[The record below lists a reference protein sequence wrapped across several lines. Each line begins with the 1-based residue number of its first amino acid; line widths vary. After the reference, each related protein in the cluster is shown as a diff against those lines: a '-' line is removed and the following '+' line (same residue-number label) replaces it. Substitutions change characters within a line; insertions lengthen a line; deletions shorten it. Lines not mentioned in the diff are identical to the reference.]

1 MSDDRLGRRTY
12 LGYALGSV
20 GTAGFSTVPGLLL
33 AYYLTNALGVAAA
46 IAAFVVLLPKL
57 WDVVFLPIVGTLSDR
72 SAQRRGS
79 RRPFLLVG
87 GVSLPLLFVLMFATP
102 AALGE
107 AGSALWVLVFFLL
120 AASAFAL
127 FQVPYIAMPAEITDS
142 VEERTT
148 MMSWRVAFLAFGILL
163 FGVGAPALRDLGSG
177 GSSGYLLMGIV
188 VASVIALGMLGC
200 WWMLRRTRPAPADV
214 SGHGSH
220 SLREQFAVAWHTR
233 AFRFLLS
240 AFVLQAFATAAM
252 LGGAQYFAT
261 YVLGKEGMS
270 DVLFAALIVPALIV
284 MPGWAWVGHRWGKR
298 AGYLVSSVAFMVGA
312 LLLLASRSL
321 PTAAVLAIVGL
332 CGVGYA
338 GMQMFPLAM
347 LPDAI
352 AVDAASSG
360 RQRAGAFT
368 GVWTAGET
376 VGFAVGPALV
386 LILLAL
392 TGFVSSTGTAA
403 EQPESALTG
412 VLLAFS
418 VLPAVLVAV
427 SLPLIR
433 RFELDTTS
441 LNTTSLGTSSSQPPA
456 TRHGGHA

>member
-1 MSDDRLGRRTY
+1 VSDVQLGRRTY
-12 LGYALGSV
+12 LGYAVGSV

-33 AYYLTNALGVAAA
+33 AYYLTNSLGVAAA
-46 IAAFVVLLPKL
+46 LAAFVVLVPKL
-57 WDVVFLPIVGTLSDR
+57 WDVLFLPLVGTWSDR
-72 SAQRRGS
+72 SAQRRRS
-79 RRPFLLVG
+79 RRPLMLVG
-87 GVSLPLLFVLMFATP
+87 GLTLPVVFVLMFATP
-102 AALGE
+102 RSLGQGGAA
-107 AGSALWVLVFFLL
+107 AWVLVLFLL

-148 MMSWRVAFLAFGILL
+148 MMSWRVGFLAFGILL
-163 FGVGAPALRDLGSG
+163 FGVGAPVLRDAGNG
-177 GSSGYLLMGIV
+177 GASGYLLMAVV
-188 VASVIALGMLGC
+188 VAAVIALGMLGC
-200 WWMLRRTRPAPADV
+200 WWLLRRTRPVPQDV
-214 SGHGSH
+214 SGQGGH
-220 SLREQFAVAWHTR
+220 SLREQFQVAWHTL
-233 AFRFLLS
+233 AFRYLLA
-240 AFVLQAFATAAM
+240 AFVLQALATGAM
-252 LGGAQYFAT
+252 LAGAQYFAT

-284 MPGWAWVGHRWGKR
+284 MPLWAWMGHRWGKR
-298 AGYLVSSVAFMVGA
+298 AGFTAASIVFMIGA
-312 LLLLASRSL
+312 LLLVASRSL
-321 PTAAVLAIVGL
+321 PTSGVLVIVAV
-332 CGVGYA
+332 CGIGYA

-386 LILLAL
+386 LAMLAL
-392 TGFVSSTGTAA
+392 TGFVSSSEGAVP
-403 EQPESALTG
+403 QPESAQLG

-418 VLPAVLVAV
+418 VLPAVLVAI

-433 RFELDTTS
+433 RFHLDPT
-441 LNTTSLGTSSSQPPA
+441 GPPA
-456 TRHGGHA
+456 NEGEIVHGTAD

>member
-1 MSDDRLGRRTY
+1 MVADGLGKRTY

-33 AYYLTNALGVAAA
+33 AYYLTNSLGVAAGL
-46 IAAFVVLLPKL
+46 AAFVVLLPKL
-57 WDVVFLPIVGTLSDR
+57 WDVVFLPLVGNWSDR
-72 SAQRRGS
+72 SAQRRRS
-79 RRPFLLVG
+79 RRPFMLVG
-87 GVSLPLLFVLMFATP
+87 GLALPVVFILMFATP
-102 AALGE
+102 TALGQVGA
-107 AGSALWVLVFFLL
+107 AGWVLVFFLL

-148 MMSWRVAFLAFGILL
+148 MMSWRVAFLGFGILL
-163 FGVGAPALRDLGSG
+163 FGVGAPALRDAGNG
-177 GSSGYLLMGIV
+177 GFGGYLLMACG
-188 VASVIALGMLGC
+188 VAALIAVGMLGS
-200 WWMLRRTRPAPADV
+200 WWMLRRTRPVPLDT
-214 SGHGSH
+214 SGRGGH
-220 SLREQFAVAWHTR
+220 SLKEQFWVAWHTR
-233 AFRFLLS
+233 AFRYLLS
-240 AFVLQAFATAAM
+240 AFVLQALATGAM
-252 LGGAQYFAT
+252 LAGAQYFAT

-284 MPGWAWVGHRWGKR
+284 MPGWAWIGHRRGKR
-298 AGYLVSSVAFMVGA
+298 SGFTYASVLFMLGA

-321 PTAAVLAIVGL
+321 PTAAILALVGV
-332 CGVGYA
+332 CGIGYA

-386 LILLAL
+386 LGMLAL
-392 TGFVSSTGTAA
+392 TGFISSSDSTTA
-403 EQPESALTG
+403 QPDSALTG
-412 VLLAFS
+412 VLLAFT
-418 VLPAVLVAV
+418 VLPAVLVAI

-433 RFELDTTS
+433 RFDLDADPTQKETV
-441 LNTTSLGTSSSQPPA
+441 
-456 TRHGGHA
+456 HGSAQ